1 MSNFELFFGDNLGF
15 VFGAVGVALAVILS
29 GIGSSRGVGSAGEA
43 AAALTKE
50 QPEKFGRAL
59 VLQMLPA
66 TQGLYGFVI
75 GLLIII
81 NLSSNL
87 DVSTG
92 WYYLMVGLPVG
103 FTGLTSGTLQGR
115 VSVAAMQILAQK
127 PEHTTKGIIY
137 SAMVE
142 TYAILGF
149 VISLMMIIFM

>member
-75 GLLIII
+75 GLLILI
-81 NLSSNL
+81 NLSTNI

-92 WYYLMVGLPVG
+92 WYYLMVGL
-103 FTGLTSGTLQGR
+103 L
-115 VSVAAMQILAQK
+115 
-127 PEHTTKGIIY
+127 
-137 SAMVE
+137 
-142 TYAILGF
+142 
-149 VISLMMIIFM
+149 SLIHI

>member
-1 MSNFELFFGDNLGF
+1 MSNFELFFGNNLGF
-15 VFGAVGVALAVILS
+15 VFGAIGVALAVILS

-81 NLSSNL
+81 NLTTDL

>member
-1 MSNFELFFGDNLGF
+1 MENLFGEYLGF
-15 VFGAVGVALAVILS
+15 ILGAFGVAFAVIFA
-29 GIGSSRGVGSAGEA
+29 GIGSSRGVGTAGEA

-81 NLSSNL
+81 NLSVDL
-87 DVSTG
+87 DLLTG
-92 WYYLMVGLPVG
+92 WYYLVAGLPVG
-103 FTGLTSGTLQGR
+103 FTGLASGTLQGR

-137 SAMVE
+137 AAMVE

-149 VISLMMIIFM
+149 VISLLMIILL

>member
-1 MSNFELFFGDNLGF
+1 MDNFTMFFGENLGF
-15 VFGAVGVALAVILS
+15 VFGAIGVALAVILS
-29 GIGSSRGVGSAGEA
+29 GMGSSRGVGSAGEA

-81 NLSSNL
+81 NLTTDL
-87 DVSTG
+87 DPSQG
-92 WYYLMVGLPVG
+92 WYYLMAGLPVG

-149 VISLMMIIFM
+149 VISLMMIIFI

>member
-1 MSNFELFFGDNLGF
+1 MDNFTMFFGENLGL
-15 VFGAVGVALAVILS
+15 VFGAIGVALAVILS
-29 GIGSSRGVGSAGEA
+29 GIGSSKGVGASGES

-50 QPEKFGRAL
+50 QPEKFGLAL

-75 GLLIII
+75 GLLITLE
-81 NLSSNL
+81 LSANL
-87 DVSTG
+87 DPSSG
-92 WYYLMVGLPVG
+92 LYLLVAGTVVG
-103 FTGLTSGTLQGR
+103 FSGLISAPLQGR
-115 VSVAAMQILAQK
+115 VSSAGMQILAQK

-149 VISLMMIIFM
+149 VTSLLMIIFL

>member
-81 NLSSNL
+81 NLSTDL

>member
-1 MSNFELFFGDNLGF
+1 MSNFEQFFGNDLGF
-15 VFGAVGVALAVILS
+15 VFGAVGAALAVILS
-29 GIGSSRGVGSAGEA
+29 GIGSSKGVGGAGEA
-43 AAALTKE
+43 ASALVKE
-50 QPEKFGRAL
+50 QPEKFGQAL

-81 NLSSNL
+81 NLSTNL

-92 WYYLMVGLPVG
+92 WYYLMAGLPVG
-103 FTGLTSGTLQGR
+103 ISGLTSGPAQGR

-127 PEHTTKGIIY
+127 PEHTTKGIIF

-149 VISLMMIIFM
+149 VASLMMIIFI

>member
-1 MSNFELFFGDNLGF
+1 MSNFEMFFGDNLGF
-15 VFGAVGVALAVILS
+15 VFGAIGVGLAVILS

-50 QPEKFGRAL
+50 QPEKFGLAL

-81 NLSSNL
+81 NLSTNL

-92 WYYLMVGLPVG
+92 WYYMMVGLPVG
-103 FTGLTSGTLQGR
+103 FTGLVSGALQGR

-127 PEHTTKGIIY
+127 PEHTTKGIIF

>member
-1 MSNFELFFGDNLGF
+1 MENFINLFGEFSGLVWSSFGI
-15 VFGAVGVALAVILS
+15 ALAVILS

-50 QPEKFGRAL
+50 QPESFGRAL

-75 GLLIII
+75 GLLILLNIEAGMDA
-81 NLSSNL
+81 SM
-87 DVSTG
+87 G
-92 WYYLMVGLPVG
+92 WYYLLVGLPVG
-103 FTGLTSGTLQGR
+103 FTGMTSGTLQGR

-149 VISLMMIIFM
+149 VVSLLMILFN

>member
-1 MSNFELFFGDNLGF
+1 MF
-15 VFGAVGVALAVILS
+15 A
-29 GIGSSRGVGSAGEA
+29 GIGSSRGVGTAGEA

-81 NLSSNL
+81 NLSVDL
-87 DVSTG
+87 DLLTG
-92 WYYLMVGLPVG
+92 WYYLVAGLPVG
-103 FTGLTSGTLQGR
+103 FTGLASGTLQGR

-137 SAMVE
+137 AAMVE

-149 VISLMMIIFM
+149 VISLLMIILL

>member
-1 MSNFELFFGDNLGF
+1 MSNFVLFFGDNLGF
-15 VFGAVGVALAVILS
+15 VFGAVGAALAVILS
-29 GIGSSRGVGSAGEA
+29 GIGSSKGVGASGEA
-43 AAALTKE
+43 ASALIKE
-50 QPEKFGRAL
+50 QPEKFGQAL

-81 NLSSNL
+81 NLSTTL

-92 WYYLMVGLPVG
+92 WYYLMAGLPVG
-103 FTGLTSGTLQGR
+103 FSGLTSGPAQGR
-115 VSVAAMQILAQK
+115 VSVAALQILAQK
-127 PEHTTKGIIY
+127 PEHTTKGIIF

-149 VISLMMIIFM
+149 VASLMMIIFI

>member
-1 MSNFELFFGDNLGF
+1 MSNFGLFFGDNLGF
-15 VFGAVGVALAVILS
+15 VFGAIGVALAVILS

-50 QPEKFGRAL
+50 QPEKFGLAL

-81 NLSSNL
+81 NLTTTL

-127 PEHTTKGIIY
+127 PEHTTKGIIF

-149 VISLMMIIFM
+149 VTSLMMIIFM

>member
-1 MSNFELFFGDNLGF
+1 MEFIQALFGENMGQIFAAAGI
-15 VFGAVGVALAVILS
+15 VFAVVLS
-29 GIGSSRGVGSAGEA
+29 GIGSSRGVGIAGEA
-43 AAALTKE
+43 AASLTKE

-75 GLLIII
+75 GLLILLEISPDMA
-81 NLSSNL
+81 LSQ
-87 DVSTG
+87 G
-92 WYYLMVGLPVG
+92 WYLLMVGLPVG
-103 FTGLTSGTLQGR
+103 ITGLSSGANQGR
-115 VSVAAMQILAQK
+115 VSVAGMQILAQK

-149 VISLMMIIFM
+149 VVSLIMIIL

>member
-1 MSNFELFFGDNLGF
+1 MDNFVLFFGENLGF
-15 VFGAVGVALAVILS
+15 VFGAIGVALAVILS

-50 QPEKFGRAL
+50 QPEKFGLAL

-75 GLLIII
+75 GLLIVI
-81 NLSSNL
+81 NLTTNL
-87 DVSTG
+87 DPSTG
-92 WYYLMVGLPVG
+92 WYYLIAGLPVG

-149 VISLMMIIFM
+149 VISLMMIIFL

>member
-1 MSNFELFFGDNLGF
+1 
-15 VFGAVGVALAVILS
+15 
-29 GIGSSRGVGSAGEA
+29 
-43 AAALTKE
+43 
-50 QPEKFGRAL
+50 
-59 VLQMLPA
+59 MLPA

-81 NLSSNL
+81 NLTTTL

-127 PEHTTKGIIY
+127 PEHTTKGIIF

>member
-1 MSNFELFFGDNLGF
+1 MANFITLFGESSGLVWSSFGI
-15 VFGAVGVALAVILS
+15 ALAVILS
-29 GIGSSRGVGSAGEA
+29 GIGSSRGVGAAGEA

-50 QPEKFGRAL
+50 QPESFGRAL

-75 GLLIII
+75 GLFILLNI
-81 NLSSNL
+81 SAQT
-87 DVSTG
+87 DPSTG
-92 WYYLMVGLPVG
+92 WYYLLAGATVG

-127 PEHTTKGIIY
+127 PEHTTKGMIY

-142 TYAILGF
+142 TYAVLGL
-149 VISLMMIIFM
+149 VISIMMILFN

>member
-1 MSNFELFFGDNLGF
+1 MSNFELFFGNNLGF

-81 NLSSNL
+81 NLTTDL

>member
-81 NLSSNL
+81 NLSTNL